1 MTARVH
7 VAGEDSTE
15 PLLACIGA
23 AAARRRVPGG
33 PWAAPSSSIDQLR
46 QASSEAEYQERL
58 LRLIRE
64 EGAVDTG
71 TFSVPRGPGFAGA
84 MKHLL
89 RRILWKTMRYQ
100 HDQLSRQYNDANTLL
115 IQALTFEHEAAQR
128 TCRDLEQR
136 LARLEAR
143 RDEPGRGA

>member
-1 MTARVH
+1 MTVSVH

-15 PLLACIGA
+15 PLLARIEATA
-23 AAARRRVPGG
+23 AGRRVPDG
-33 PWAAPSSSIDQLR
+33 PWAAPSSSVDRLR
-46 QASSEAEYQERL
+46 QAESEAAYQEVL

-64 EGAVDTG
+64 EGAVDPG
-71 TFSVPRGPGFAGA
+71 TFSVPRGPGGVGT

-89 RRILWKTMRYQ
+89 RKVLWKTMRYQ
-100 HDQLSRQYNDANTLL
+100 HDQLSRQYNDANALL
-115 IQALTFEHEAAQR
+115 VQALTFEHESTQR

-143 RDEPGRGA
+143 SGEQGGRA